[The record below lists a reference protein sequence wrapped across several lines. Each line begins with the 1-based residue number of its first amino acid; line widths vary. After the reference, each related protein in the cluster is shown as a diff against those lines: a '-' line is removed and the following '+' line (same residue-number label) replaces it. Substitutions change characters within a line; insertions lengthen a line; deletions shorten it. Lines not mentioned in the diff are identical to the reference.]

1 MAPSGRLAGW
11 ALLLVTAAGFLS
23 GAAGKRSF
31 PHLGDVRAWAS
42 ELADSLKEIVDTAK
56 FDDLSTAYASEVAA
70 GRLSLQTINGTQLI
84 QTSTNKMA
92 SSIAVRTKALKS
104 LSEAAEAA
112 VANHNYNQSI
122 KVSDVPYYSAMDG
135 NPDHRLPGLTE
146 DKWLGGQTNRTN
158 SSIHIPVN
166 IYEQDAH
173 VLNVIS
179 WSSHLDS
186 VFIDNWQQNQ
196 EKLPWQAFASQTGVF
211 RMYPARPM
219 QPHRFGSMS
228 FTADDR
234 QFGSYDPRISS
245 WYQQTI
251 SSPKDM
257 LILLDTSGSVEGRSL
272 SLMKHTTWFLL
283 DRLTEDDYVA
293 TGYFNAYA
301 QAVSCL
307 SSFVQATTHNKEVIH
322 KSLDN
327 LEAANQANYYAGL
340 EYAFKIF
347 NNFQMEERD
356 QNQGAECNRI
366 IVLVTE
372 NAELYPEAVFQKYNS
387 DRSIRVFVIVV
398 GEPIHDW
405 SVLQKMACDN
415 RGYFSTVRSD
425 GAAREASGDFGQ
437 VLSRPVALE
446 NSKEVTFSKIFM
458 SEKGDDFEVYV
469 SYPVI
474 NTTMDNPRYMSK
486 DGTCSKN
493 DEGTC
498 SENQAVLGVVSVPWP
513 VKEMR
518 TSLPL
523 RELGHGGYAFII
535 NNNGF
540 IVFHPHLT
548 PEDAFYSKPPTLDL
562 LDIEFTNPDKEAMR
576 NRMVKLETG
585 SDVINTL
592 TKTHDHHYIDEVQMT
607 YHYGPVTGTGFS
619 IGLGIPHYHPGSL
632 DVSRVS
638 YQEGFN
644 AFDTNAAGKLV
655 LTPLLYCANYSSSP
669 HKCQDNLHCKVRE
682 KIAEAHHLQQN
693 APEHCDEKMIQHVM
707 LDAVVTRSHVTNHWQ
722 SLTSQFRSLGINS
735 MFISGASGLTRVF
748 PDGATP
754 FHHDDSFSATYFTRS
769 LGNKDV
775 YMFHTPRDD
784 DNADRSPPDINV
796 VGAKAVKVPI
806 QGQDVLPA
814 VAGVNIDADK
824 LFDKM
829 RDITE
834 NCGCGDRS
842 NSRSRG
848 CRVPTPTSCMTC
860 VDSDAQCF
868 LLDDGGFIVA
878 TTRDDSQDSTGK
890 FLGEMDGS
898 LMMSLLQH
906 EVYERVESYDF
917 AHPIDDT
924 ACALLNQGDSAAPR
938 MFVPIAELLRL
949 GWWTTSVAWAYLRYY
964 VYGSLLSAWLS
975 VVGAQN
981 PPTPTPDTI
990 YVEDPDELR
999 HHCVAKQTQYR
1010 FFGDFAT
1017 NEGFRP
1023 WASEKG
1029 VKRDVPNCNCTREFA
1044 AARLANTNLLFVI
1057 ADENCGTCNN
1067 TKLAQS
1073 QSFDVG
1079 PDLCAYQPRFRRRP
1093 NRSCHKQHQQ
1103 EDTTQCMSGSTVLYT
1118 SASLLAVVL
1127 TLQLVNHRL
1136 QTTSL

>member
-1 MAPSGRLAGW
+1 MAPCGRLAAW
-11 ALLLVTAAGFLS
+11 ALLALTGAVILS
-23 GAAGKRSF
+23 EAAGKRPF
-31 PHLGDVRAWAS
+31 PQLRDVRTWARA
-42 ELADSLKEIVDTAK
+42 LATDLISIVDTAK
-56 FDDLSTAYASEVAA
+56 FDELANAYANEVSQ
-70 GRLSLQTINGTQLI
+70 GRLSLQTINGTKLI
-84 QTSTNKMA
+84 ETSTNEMA
-92 SSIAVRTKALKS
+92 NSIAVRTKALKS
-104 LSEAAEAA
+104 LSEAAENA

-122 KVSDVPYYSAMDG
+122 KVADVPYYSAMDG
-135 NPDHRLPGLTE
+135 IPEHRLPGLSS

-173 VLNVIS
+173 VLNVIA

-219 QPHRFGSMS
+219 QPHRFGSR
-228 FTADDR
+228 TLTLADV
-234 QFGSYDPRISS
+234 PRRFDEFDARMTQ

-327 LEAANQANYYAGL
+327 LNAANQANYYAGL

-347 NNFQMEERD
+347 NNFEMEDRNE
-356 QNQGAECNRI
+356 NQGAECNRI

-372 NAELYPEAVFQKYNS
+372 NAELYPEAVFQKYNP
-387 DRSIRVFVIVV
+387 DRNIRVFVIVV

-474 NTTMDNPRYMSK
+474 NTTMVNPSYLAKDGSCK
-486 DGTCSKN
+486 NDDGTC
-493 DEGTC
+493 D
-498 SENQAVLGVVSVPWP
+498 NQAVLGVVSVPWP

-518 TSLPL
+518 KSLPL

-540 IVFHPHLT
+540 VVLHPHLT

-576 NRMVKLETG
+576 NKMVKLETG

-619 IGLGIPHYHPGSL
+619 MGLGIPQYHPGSL
-632 DVSRVS
+632 DVSGVS
-638 YQEGFN
+638 YQEGYQ
-644 AFDTNAAGKLV
+644 AFESNSAGKLV
-655 LTPLLYCANYSSSP
+655 LTPLYYCSNYTSSP
-669 HKCQDNLHCKVRE
+669 HNCQDNLRCKVRE
-682 KIAEAHHLQQN
+682 KIADAHHLDQN
-693 APEHCDEKMIQHVM
+693 KPEHCDEKMIQHVM
-707 LDAVVTRSHVTNHWQ
+707 LDAVVTGSHVTNRWQ
-722 SLTSQFRSLGINS
+722 SLSSQFQSQGIDS

-748 PDGATP
+748 HGEAP
-754 FHHDDSFSATYFTRS
+754 FHHGDSFTATYFTRS
-769 LGNKDV
+769 LSNKDV
-775 YMFHTPRDD
+775 YMFHTPRNEDMD
-784 DNADRSPPDINV
+784 PSDSINI
-796 VGAKAVKVPI
+796 VGAKAVKVPV
-806 QGQDVLPA
+806 QGQDILPA
-814 VAGVNIDADK
+814 VAGANINADK
-824 LFDKM
+824 VSDKM
-829 RDITE
+829 KDISET
-834 NCGCGDRS
+834 CGCGAGIGS
-842 NSRSRG
+842 HSSG
-848 CRVPTPTSCMTC
+848 CQAYTPTSCMTC
-860 VDSDAQCF
+860 ADMDAECF
-868 LLDDGGFIVA
+868 LLDDGGFIIA
-878 TTRDDSQDSTGK
+878 TTRDDSQDMIGN
-890 FLGEMDGS
+890 FLGDKDGS

-917 AHPIDDT
+917 AHPVDDS
-924 ACALLNQGDSAAPR
+924 ACAFLQKDNAAPR
-938 MFVPIAELLRL
+938 LFMPIAELLRL
-949 GWWTTSVAWAYLRYY
+949 SWWTTSVAWGYLRYY

-981 PPTPTPDTI
+981 GPTPTPTTI
-990 YVEDPDELR
+990 YTEDPDELR

-1017 NEGFRP
+1017 NDGFRP
-1023 WASEKG
+1023 WSSSKEI
-1029 VKRDVPNCNCTREFA
+1029 KRDVPNCNCTREFA
-1044 AARLANTNLLFVI
+1044 AVRLADTNLLFVI

-1067 TKLAQS
+1067 TRLAQS
-1073 QSFDVG
+1073 QHFDVG

-1093 NRSCHKQHQQ
+1093 KRSCHKQHQQ
-1103 EDTTQCMSGSTVLYT
+1103 EDTTQCMSGSPVLYIST
-1118 SASLLAVVL
+1118 SLLAVVL
-1127 TLQLVNHRL
+1127 TLQLVTYRF
-1136 QTTSL
+1136 QTTIM